1 MHNIQ
6 KLQIHLGKR
15 LKELRQKKGLTMEVL
30 TGLLDIDFSN
40 YVYLEKGHTGVPRLD
55 ILLKITDFYGVPI
68 DYLFLNYKAPLE
80 KPPKTNSVEQR
91 LLKVFRK
98 MNSDAQL
105 SCLQFLNKLLAKKK
119 K

>member
-1 MHNIQ
+1 MSNIQ
-6 KLQIHLGKR
+6 KLQLHIGKR

-55 ILLKITDFYGVPI
+55 ILLKLTDFYGVPI

-80 KPPKTNSVEQR
+80 KPLKTSRAEQR
-91 LLKVFRK
+91 LLTVFRK
-98 MNSDAQL
+98 MSFAARL
-105 SCLQFLNKLLAKKK
+105 ACLEFLNKLPAKNKK
-119 K
+119 